1 MNRKF
6 ELILVR
12 CRYYLIPVL
21 FVSLLFSGCKSQSK
35 EPEQQIYV
43 KRSFISDFS
52 KHEAN
57 QQILGAIL
65 EEEIDLLNAKRS
77 VDKAHD
83 LAKRIS
89 QIAEALS
96 AKGFSIDAYQIPD
109 IDQNS
114 IVSFNHFVLW
124 EGGQNRNESI
134 PLTFFV
140 YVWPSKELA
149 QKYYK
154 DSWNSYYGTEIHSHP
169 IACAF
174 ALLEGTLIERSYE
187 LIDPAK
193 RKVQLIHEERF
204 EKFEGSIDDLNQS
217 FIHQVYSK
225 ANGKAFAVSL
235 HAYGLP
241 TEKQVVEA
249 FEENSH
255 LHTYTDAATNG
266 VN

>member
-1 MNRKF
+1 MRF
-6 ELILVR
+6 R
-12 CRYYLIPVL
+12 FYLIPVL
-21 FVSLLFSGCKSQSK
+21 FISFLFSGCKSQSK

-43 KRSFISDFS
+43 KRCFISDFS

-57 QQILGAIL
+57 QQILGTIL
-65 EEEIDLLNAKRS
+65 EDEIDLLNATQS
-77 VDKAHD
+77 INKAHD
-83 LAKRIS
+83 LAQRIS
-89 QIAEALS
+89 QIAEALY
-96 AKGFSIDAYQIPD
+96 AKGFSIDAYQVPD
-109 IDQNS
+109 IDQNT

-124 EGGQNRNESI
+124 EGEQNSGESI

-140 YVWPSKELA
+140 YIWPSKELA
-149 QKYYK
+149 QKYYT

-187 LIDPAK
+187 LIDPAE

-204 EKFEGSIDDLNQS
+204 EKFEASIDDLNKP

-225 ANGKAFAVSL
+225 GSGKAFAVSI
-235 HAYGLP
+235 HAYALP

-249 FEENSH
+249 FEENSY
-255 LHTYTDAATNG
+255 LHTYTDAANKG